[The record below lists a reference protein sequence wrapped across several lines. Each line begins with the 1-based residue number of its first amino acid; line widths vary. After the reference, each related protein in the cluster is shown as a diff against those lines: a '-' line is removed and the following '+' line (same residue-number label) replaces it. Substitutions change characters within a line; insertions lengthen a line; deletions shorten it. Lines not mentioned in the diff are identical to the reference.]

1 MHQFLI
7 NQFGARQILHGLL
20 LFLGLNPSSL
30 ANTVTRCHHLDH
42 HFSWDMSSRVYQLL
56 FQDFY
61 ILFLELEREGLSDSQ
76 FADYWRSVE
85 AHFQRCSSSVAS
97 SGFSSAPLVVPLV
110 VGSVQLHWW
119 CHWLWVQFSST
130 GGAIGCGF
138 GSAPLVVPLVV
149 GSVQLHWWCHWS
161 WVWFSSIGGAIGR
174 GFGSAP
180 LVVPLVVG
188 LVQLHWWCHWSW
200 VQFRRVLKVVQGQ
213 NEGCLQLPSCSR
225 L

>member
-1 MHQFLI
+1 MHQFFI

-30 ANTVTRCHHLDH
+30 ANTVTQCRHLDH

-61 ILFLELEREGLSDSQ
+61 ILFLELDREGLSDSQ

-97 SGFSSAPLVVPLV
+97 SWFSTAPLVVPLV
-110 VGSVQLHWW
+110 M
-119 CHWLWVQFSST
+119 
-130 GGAIGCGF
+130 
-138 GSAPLVVPLVV
+138 

-161 WVWFSSIGGAIGR
+161 WVRFSSIGGAIGH
-174 GFGSAP
+174 GFGSS
-180 LVVPLVVG
+180 G
-188 LVQLHWWCHWSW
+188 S
-200 VQFRRVLKVVQGQ
+200 
-213 NEGCLQLPSCSR
+213 
-225 L
+225 

>member
-1 MHQFLI
+1 MHQFFI

-30 ANTVTRCHHLDH
+30 ANTVTQCRHLDH

-61 ILFLELEREGLSDSQ
+61 ILFLELDREGLSDSQ
-76 FADYWRSVE
+76 FADYWRSVQ
-85 AHFQRCSSSVAS
+85 ARFQRCSSSVAS

-119 CHWLWVQFSST
+119 CHWSWVRFSSI
-130 GGAIGCGF
+130 GGAIGRGF
-138 GSAPLVVPLVV
+138 SSAPLVVPLVV

-161 WVWFSSIGGAIGR
+161 
-174 GFGSAP
+174 
-180 LVVPLVVG
+180 
-188 LVQLHWWCHWSW
+188 
-200 VQFRRVLKVVQGQ
+200 
-213 NEGCLQLPSCSR
+213 
-225 L
+225 